1 MAMRLIGVNQ
11 EHTFR
16 KTCLFLCKD
25 MITLDKNIRVAKRV
39 ICNKQ
44 NRIEQKTNTRFIN
57 N

>member
-1 MAMRLIGVNQ
+1 MRLIGVNQ

-25 MITLDKNIRVAKRV
+25 MITLEKNIRVAKRV